1 MRLKDIST
9 LSPRYIGEPLTEKVS
24 FVPMEGLRNGK
35 VSCQEIPFNEGYKKY
50 TYFRNEDLL
59 VAKVTPCFENGN
71 IAIAKDLQN
80 GIGFGS
86 SEFFVLR
93 CNSKVINSYLFYLSQ
108 TSDFM
113 GRACSTMC
121 GVGGLKR
128 IAPIFMRTYELEV
141 PSLEDQ
147 KRIVSFLDSKLSKIE
162 KTVSLLSQKKD
173 AYLRLRKSIIDKA
186 VTRGLD
192 ENVKLKDSGIDWMGE
207 IPENWFVYRL
217 KDLGSLYSGLSGKSG
232 EDFRCEDESLT
243 KKYIPF
249 TNILNNFSI
258 DKNDF
263 KRVLMGKDEKQ
274 NRVMANDILFLM
286 SSEDYESIAKSALI
300 KDDVEELYLN
310 SFCKG
315 FRIYKRNVLPDF
327 VNYQLI
333 SSVFRDALRFE
344 ARGFTR
350 INIRMDK
357 ISSMHVCLPDYKEQ
371 KAIVDYLDEK
381 CAKIDAIVANVETQI
396 EKYNQLRKSLID
408 EVITG
413 KRKV

>member
-50 TYFRNEDLL
+50 TYFKNEDLL

-71 IAIAKDLQN
+71 IAIAKGLLN

-93 CNSKVINSYLFYLSQ
+93 CNSKVINSYLFYQTQ
-108 TSDFM
+108 TSDFI

-128 IAPIFMRTYELEV
+128 ITPIFMRTYELEV
-141 PSLEDQ
+141 PSIESQ
-147 KRIVSFLDSKLSKIE
+147 KKIVSFLDSKLSKID
-162 KTVSLLSQKKD
+162 KIVSLLSQKRD
-173 AYLRLRKSIIDKA
+173 AYLKLKKSIVNKA
-186 VTRGLD
+186 VTRGLND
-192 ENVKLKDSGIDWMGE
+192 DVKLKDSGIDWMGE
-207 IPENWFVYRL
+207 IPETWSVIEIKHYCNRIFAGATPSTKRSDYWGG
-217 KDLGSLYSGLSGKSG
+217 DIPWIPSGS
-232 EDFRCEDESLT
+232 C
-243 KKYIPF
+243 
-249 TNILNNFSI
+249 
-258 DKNDF
+258 
-263 KRVLMGKDEKQ
+263 Q
-274 NRVMANDILFLM
+274 NRDILTYDDTITQEGYDNSSTKLIPPRTTLM
-286 SSEDYESIAKSALI
+286 AMTGATCANVGYLMFPSCANQSVCAFVENKS
-300 KDDVEELYLN
+300 KCFSRYL
-310 SFCKG
+310 FYLLQAARTYILTFQTG
-315 FRIYKRNVLPDF
+315 GAQAG
-327 VNYQLI
+327 VNIQDCSLLKVPLNTY
-333 SSVFRDALRFE
+333 
-344 ARGFTR
+344 
-350 INIRMDK
+350 N
-357 ISSMHVCLPDYKEQ
+357 EQ
-371 KAIVDYLDEK
+371 KAIANYLDEK